1 LVFKE
6 LLEEDASLDTII
18 CFGDVEEDSREWSLV
33 GSTDGRGV
41 MSKPGCIYG
50 RDACSTSKSMGT
62 NRSLS
67 FEKPGDGP
75 FTELPNLVEE

>member
-1 LVFKE
+1 MVFKE

-50 RDACSTSKSMGT
+50 RDACSTSKLIRAS
-62 NRSLS
+62 RSLDL
-67 FEKPGDGP
+67 EKPGDDP
-75 FTELPNLVEE
+75 FT